1 MDSILLPELECKEF
15 RMELPTQLLAAVTH
29 FEYGIFNVALPNVI
43 AILLLIA
50 VFFGAAW
57 LRLPHVFESAPHER
71 KQK

>member
-1 MDSILLPELECKEF
+1 
-15 RMELPTQLLAAVTH
+15 MELPTQLLAAVTH

-43 AILLLIA
+43 VILLLIA

-57 LRLPHVFESAPHER
+57 LRLPHVFKSASYER